1 MKNKIQIVTVI
12 AVLTVIGAGALQIGV
27 ALATITQP
35 GIQIAFGIA
44 ILCAVVMDAAV
55 IHHMGTEPTN
65 RKQFGVGLTMVA
77 VLMIGLILD
86 VVILLT
92 HESFANETFGWAR
105 AFVGVNV
112 AVSLVLAAA
121 FFALSETNTH
131 ERQMKSLEQKSEM
144 RQANAFHNSPAAA
157 NLYSVTATTKFIE
170 RAAESLNIPVS
181 ELTKLWT
188 GDTGQVAVKTVAAV
202 APTHQPARVMNAN
215 APEQPFDMQHTAPT
229 PSAVDPL
236 ADATLE
242 ERELLAA
249 ILQRTR
255 GTDPKA

>member
-55 IHHMGTEPTN
+55 IHYMGTEPTN

-92 HESFANETFGWAR
+92 HQSFANETFGWAR

-188 GDTGQVAVKTVAAV
+188 GDAGQVAVKTVAAV
-202 APTHQPARVMNAN
+202 TPAPAARVMNAD
-215 APEQPFDMQHTAPT
+215 APEQPFEMQHTAPK
-229 PSAVDPL
+229 PAAVDPL
-236 ADATLE
+236 ADATPE

-249 ILQRTR
+249 ILRRTR